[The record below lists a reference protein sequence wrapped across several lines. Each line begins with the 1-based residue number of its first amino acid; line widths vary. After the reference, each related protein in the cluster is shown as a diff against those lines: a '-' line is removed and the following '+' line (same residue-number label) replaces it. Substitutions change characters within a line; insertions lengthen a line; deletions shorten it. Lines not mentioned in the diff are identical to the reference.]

1 MAAYYFL
8 MGFLDI
14 ILGIFLAYGLIRG
27 LLNGLFVEFASLVS
41 LLLGIYIAIKFSFI
55 TAEFLADVFSWNPK
69 TIAIW
74 AFVLTF
80 IGVVIGISLL
90 AKFFT
95 SIANFA
101 SLGLLNKIAG
111 GVFGVLKMCLILSFV
126 LALFQKINS
135 NNTFAEKKTL
145 DDSLFYNPI
154 LKISEFVYPVFEEW
168 FEELKK

>member
-27 LLNGLFVEFASLVS
+27 LWNGLFVEFASLVS

-135 NNTFAEKKTL
+135 NNTFVEKKTL